1 MNKDGSGGTA
11 MDSEAAMSS
20 PNEEDRDL
28 VHENRN
34 VFHDLAS
41 PILDSGANIA
51 QSQRQLLCLARAL
64 LRDTKILI
72 MDEPTASLD
81 HDTDTKLQETISG
94 LTCTVLTIAHR
105 LQTIIEY
112 DKVLVLE
119 LGEVVEYDEP
129 WTLLRK
135 DGGVFRGMCEASG
148 DFELL
153 ERMAREKWKIRRLV
167 DDSLP

>member
-1 MNKDGSGGTA
+1 
-11 MDSEAAMSS
+11 MSS
-20 PNEEDRDL
+20 PNEEDRNL
-28 VHENRN
+28 GHENRN
-34 VFHDLAS
+34 VFHDLSS

-51 QSQRQLLCLARAL
+51 QGQRQLLCLARAL

-94 LTCTVLTIAHR
+94 LRCTVLTIAHR
-105 LQTIIEY
+105 LQTVIEY

-119 LGEVVEYDEP
+119 QGEVVEYDEP
-129 WTLLRK
+129 WVLLRSG
-135 DGGVFRGMCEASG
+135 GGVFRGMCEASG
-148 DFELL
+148 DFERL
-153 ERMAREKWKIRRLV
+153 EKMAMERWKARKLV